1 MFSLQE
7 IQAVLEK
14 GIQMM
19 QKTKNKTLA
28 FEVKNLQDEI
38 KALDETT
45 GTMTE
50 ATQLSC
56 EYYCNEITNTLSVL

>member
-7 IQAVLEK
+7 VQAVLEK

-19 QKTKNKTLA
+19 QKTKNETLA
-28 FEVKNLQDEI
+28 FEVKNLQNEI
-38 KALDETT
+38 KALDKTT

-50 ATQLSC
+50 ATKLSC